1 MDKKTGNNVR
11 KSFVKC
17 ALFFL
22 CLGFCLVTDNFEVR
36 GARVTGENGVI
47 PVAPESEKKSRR
59 PAKVK
64 SPQSTPSYKMPAR
77 RNKALKRKT
86 SDKYQG
92 LAENASN
99 QDERYVTINFD
110 NVAINIFI
118 RFISE
123 LTGKNFVIDKAIRG
137 KVTII
142 SPTKITVDE
151 AYKVF
156 ESVLEVNGYT
166 TVPAGSI
173 IKIVPSVSARSKDI
187 ETRLKREI
195 SIRQD
200 TLVTQLVPLKYAD
213 PDRLK
218 KL

>member
-1 MDKKTGNNVR
+1 MDKKTRNNVR

-64 SPQSTPSYKMPAR
+64 PPQSTPSYKMPAR
-77 RNKALKRKT
+77 RNNVLNGKT

-92 LAENASN
+92 LVEKASN

-123 LTGKNFVIDKAIRG
+123 LTGKNFVIDKAVTG

-156 ESVLEVNGYT
+156 NMGIGMTLIVSSDEKDNILNYFNTLGYNT
-166 TVPAGSI
+166 YTIGE
-173 IKIVPSVSARSKDI
+173 IVDGEGIV
-187 ETRLKREI
+187 E
-195 SIRQD
+195 
-200 TLVTQLVPLKYAD
+200 LVD
-213 PDRLK
+213 
-218 KL
+218 